1 MKYSKKV
8 VNVPESEYK
17 ALIGLLSGNSDP
29 LSREKYETDVKIQ
42 QNFRKPMLT
51 QLEKNVKYQSLN
63 RKRKKLAKMIQNKPL
78 KIVVEN
84 AKTERPAPTEGI
96 APSQKP
102 KNNIQDAQ
110 QNVEPPQNIEAEGEQ
125 NVYPQ
130 VDPAVKGVLD
140 DFKGVIKQ
148 DFYEQLNDYINENK
162 IKFGITN
169 NGGILSNKAR
179 DTNPINGSN
188 FIKVIKFMTGKSE
201 LEKWETRY
209 AGGFIKRLLK
219 DQRVNEFIEQ
229 SKDQEGQGF
238 AKRKRF
244 LVQLKTK
251 PIKEAKTKGL
261 IRAFKPV
268 LWTKIPV

>member
-8 VNVPESEYK
+8 VNVPEAEYN
-17 ALIGLLSGNSDP
+17 ALMTLVSAGNMDP

-84 AKTERPAPTEGI
+84 AKTETPAPTEGI
-96 APSQKP
+96 APAQKP
-102 KNNIQDAQ
+102 INNIQDAQ
-110 QNVEPPQNIEAEGEQ
+110 QIIEPPVQNIEAEAEQ
-125 NVYPQ
+125 NVH
-130 VDPAVKGVLD
+130 PAPTVKGVLD
-140 DFKGVIKQ
+140 DFKGIIKE
-148 DFYEQLNDYINENK
+148 DFYEQLNNYINENK
-162 IKFGITN
+162 IKFGITK
-169 NGGILSNKAR
+169 NGGILSNKAT
-179 DTNPINGSN
+179 DINPINGSN
-188 FIKVIKFMTGKSE
+188 YIKVIKFMTGESE

-244 LVQLKTK
+244 LIQLKTK